1 MNKINTPARQGPR
14 YIFYF
19 LMFAILG
26 WFIFMQIFGAD
37 ERSVDRLSSSVLYS
51 GTFTWEKSDGT
62 TQKISI
68 PGDYDVPAGETM
80 VITTILPEDFDAG
93 TVAIRSSLQDVNIY
107 VDGSLRTRYTTR
119 ETRLVGKNSASR
131 YIFCP
136 TSQADA
142 GKELRIELT
151 TYTSNYSGI
160 VNQVFCGDK
169 ADI

>member
-1 MNKINTPARQGPR
+1 
-14 YIFYF
+14 
-19 LMFAILG
+19 
-26 WFIFMQIFGAD
+26 MQIFGAD

-107 VDGSLRTRYTTR
+107 VDGSLRHAIPP
-119 ETRLVGKNSASR
+119 EKHVWLEKIPPAAIFSARPHRQMPARS
-131 YIFCP
+131 FAL
-136 TSQADA
+136 S
-142 GKELRIELT
+142 
-151 TYTSNYSGI
+151 
-160 VNQVFCGDK
+160 
-169 ADI
+169 